1 MKLGDEKGE
10 AGCSIKSVIVV
21 IWERLSGG
29 SSKVSLM
36 PAEKR
41 EQDEAQVNGGGGAA
55 IHEIMGRRGG
65 NAHCCC
71 AAKSIWTS
79 GGARAGDSTK

>member
-41 EQDEAQVNGGGGAA
+41 EQDEAQVNGGGG
-55 IHEIMGRRGG
+55 GG
-65 NAHCCC
+65 H
-71 AAKSIWTS
+71 T
-79 GGARAGDSTK
+79 